1 MLLGVTQGVPHQA
14 RVVLLIEGT
23 GGAGDDA
30 LSAVDAR
37 GLAQRAVKAGA
48 DVGGEAPARCAD
60 AGHPLSQAAH
70 SLAPA
75 AHDAFGVVSDHM
87 HRARVRLVAD
97 FLPLEGHLVVHPVFP
112 AQALELTES
121 ASAARQAGLIV
132 DGQDQLQV
140 GPPCRLDP
148 LGIGVHLHP
157 IGNGIDAGRHQ
168 VLGPLHLHHA
178 DPAGADGVQLLQIT
192 QRRDGDPRSVGRL
205 QDGGAGGGAAGDPV
219 DLEVHHIHCIHT
231 HMFHFHTP
239 PHPRITAP
247 NRHFS

>member
-1 MLLGVTQGVPHQA
+1 
-14 RVVLLIEGT
+14 
-23 GGAGDDA
+23 
-30 LSAVDAR
+30 
-37 GLAQRAVKAGA
+37 
-48 DVGGEAPARCAD
+48 
-60 AGHPLSQAAH
+60 
-70 SLAPA
+70 
-75 AHDAFGVVSDHM
+75 M

-97 FLPLEGHLVVHPVFP
+97 LLPLEGHLVVHPVFP

-148 LGIGVHLHP
+148 LGIGVHLYP
-157 IGNGIDAGRHQ
+157 IGDGIDAGRHQ